1 MCLIEACCHG
11 AVPGLTRRLLL
22 AVLATLAPAVAA
34 SPAGAAGHH
43 QTLAATKPSPNAGIV
58 DIYTTLGFENGLAA
72 GTGMVLSR
80 TGEILTNNHVIN
92 GATAFKVV
100 DVTTRKKYN
109 ATVVGYSVSHD
120 VAVLQLVHASG
131 LRTIKLGRT
140 TKVRVGQ
147 QVIARGN
154 AQGRGGA
161 PKVAQGR
168 IIALHRQIV
177 AKDGSGNS
185 ETLTNVIATNA
196 PVEPGD
202 SGGPLQDALGRT
214 IGMVTAGS
222 TSGPHRG
229 FAITIKHALAYAK
242 AIMKGKSSAT
252 IHVGPTAFLGV
263 VLQDTSAKSGAE
275 ITDIVTG
282 GAADSAGL
290 VAGDVITSLNGAS
303 ISSSADIRKE
313 VLALTPGTS
322 VAIGWTDSSSVVHTG
337 TITPASGPP
346 Q

>member
-1 MCLIEACCHG
+1 MS

-22 AVLATLAPAVAA
+22 AVLATLAAAVAA
-34 SPAGAAGHH
+34 SPAAAAGH
-43 QTLAATKPSPNAGIV
+43 TTFKVVKPNPNVGIV
-58 DIYTTLGFENGLAA
+58 DIYTTLGYENGVAA
-72 GTGMVLSR
+72 GTGMILSR
-80 TGEILTNNHVIN
+80 TGEVLTNNHVIS

-100 DVTTRKKYN
+100 DVTSHKRYN

-120 VAVLQLVHASG
+120 VAVLQLVHASK

-140 TKVRVGQ
+140 AKVRVGQ
-147 QVIARGN
+147 SVVARGN
-154 AQGRGGA
+154 AQGKGGI
-161 PKVAQGR
+161 PKAAQGKV
-168 IIALHRQIV
+168 IALHRQII
-177 AKDGSGNS
+177 AQDDSGSS

-202 SGGPLQDALGRT
+202 SGGPLQDALGRA

-229 FAITIKHALAYAK
+229 FAITIKHALVYAN

-252 IHVGPTAFLGV
+252 IHIGPTAFLGV
-263 VLQDTSAKSGAE
+263 TLQDTSTGTGAE
-275 ITDIVTG
+275 ISNLVDG
-282 GAADSAGL
+282 GAAATAGL
-290 VAGDVITSLNGAS
+290 VSGDVITSLNGVTITS
-303 ISSSADIRKE
+303 TADVRKT
-313 VLALTPGTS
+313 VLSLAPGT
-322 VAIGWTDSSSVVHTG
+322 AYTIGWNDSNGIAHTG